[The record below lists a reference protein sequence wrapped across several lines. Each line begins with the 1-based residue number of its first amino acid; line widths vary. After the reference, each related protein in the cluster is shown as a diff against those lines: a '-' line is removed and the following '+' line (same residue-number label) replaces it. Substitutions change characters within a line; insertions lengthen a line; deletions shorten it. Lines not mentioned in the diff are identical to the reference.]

1 LRKKFDFIDSFLPS
15 SGANAADADF
25 DISIRKGFT
34 GFRIKQTLG

>member
-1 LRKKFDFIDSFLPS
+1 MEKEIRLYKFIPS
-15 SGANAADADF
+15 SGANAADANF

>member
-1 LRKKFDFIDSFLPS
+1 MDSFLLS

-34 GFRIKQTLG
+34 GFRTKQTLG